1 MSLQNTVMKITLN
14 GAARQTDAKTIAELL
29 RELQFEPTSL
39 AVAANESVVR
49 RADFATHVLQAGDS
63 IEIIRAVQG
72 G

>member
-1 MSLQNTVMKITLN
+1 MKITLN
-14 GAARQTDAKTIAELL
+14 GEARETESATVAELL

-39 AVAANESVVR
+39 AVAVDQSVVR
-49 RADFATHVLQAGDS
+49 RADFARHALKAGDQ